1 MVKAAVQKLI
11 KKYKTS
17 NPYELAS
24 YLNINVFQWDLHH
37 EIMGFYKYDKRNKYI
52 VINSNLSQGEKTF
65 VCSHELG
72 HAQLHPRANTPFMK
86 EHTLF
91 SVDKVEVEANT
102 FAVELLL
109 PDWVISQYKTTN
121 FTLKDVAVM
130 NGVPAELAHLKDLS
144 EVKNF

>member
-1 MVKAAVQKLI
+1 
-11 KKYKTS
+11 
-17 NPYELAS
+17 
-24 YLNINVFQWDLHH
+24 
-37 EIMGFYKYDKRNKYI
+37 MGFYKYDKRNKYI
-52 VINSNLSQGEKTF
+52 VINSNLSQAERTF

-91 SVDKVEVEANT
+91 SVDKIEVEANT

-109 PDWVISQYKTTN
+109 PDWVVSQYKNTD
-121 FTLKDVAVM
+121 FTLDDIAVM

-144 EVKNF
+144 ALKNF

>member
-1 MVKAAVQKLI
+1 MIKAAVQRLI

-24 YLNINVFQWDLHH
+24 YININVIPWNLHH
-37 EIMGFYKYDKRNKYI
+37 EIKGFYKYDKRNKYI
-52 VINSNLSQGEKTF
+52 VINSNLSQAERTF

-91 SVDKVEVEANT
+91 SVDKIEVEANT

-109 PDWVISQYKTTN
+109 PDWVVSQYKNTD
-121 FTLKDVAVM
+121 FTLDDIAVM

-144 EVKNF
+144 ALKNF

>member
-1 MVKAAVQKLI
+1 MIKAAVQKLI

-86 EHTLF
+86 EHTL
-91 SVDKVEVEANT
+91 SQLIRSK
-102 FAVELLL
+102 LRQILL
-109 PDWVISQYKTTN
+109 PLN
-121 FTLKDVAVM
+121 FFFLTGL
-130 NGVPAELAHLKDLS
+130 
-144 EVKNF
+144 